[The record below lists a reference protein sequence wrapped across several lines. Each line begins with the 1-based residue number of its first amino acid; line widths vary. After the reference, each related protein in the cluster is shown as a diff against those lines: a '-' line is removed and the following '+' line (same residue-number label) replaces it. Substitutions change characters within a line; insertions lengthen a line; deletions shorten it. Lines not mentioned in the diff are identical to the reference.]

1 MRGRGLMLV
10 AGARMGQRAGAQ
22 QAAAAQQQQAQQQQL
37 YEAQQ
42 QATTAQQQ
50 LQQVQAQP
58 QQQAATPAGGG
69 ANVTAELQRLA
80 ELRQSGVLSDE
91 EFASAK
97 RKLLG
102 M

>member
-10 AGARMGQRAGAQ
+10 AGSRMGQRAGYERAM
-22 QAAAAQQQQAQQQQL
+22 AEQQQSAQQQQL

-42 QATTAQQQ
+42 QAAMAQQQ
-50 LQQVQAQP
+50 LQQAQP
-58 QQQAATPAGGG
+58 QPPQQAAPAGGG
-69 ANVTAELQRLA
+69 ANVTAELHRLA

-91 EFASAK
+91 EFAAAK

>member
-10 AGARMGQRAGAQ
+10 AGSRMGQRAGYERAM
-22 QAAAAQQQQAQQQQL
+22 AEQQQSAQQQQL

-42 QATTAQQQ
+42 QAATAKQQ
-50 LQQVQAQP
+50 LQAQP
-58 QQQAATPAGGG
+58 PQQAAPAGGG
-69 ANVTAELQRLA
+69 ANVTAELHRLA
-80 ELRQSGVLSDE
+80 ELHQSGMLSDE
-91 EFASAK
+91 EFATAK